1 MNKKNQTHIAYGVV
15 TALAMIIIGVILE
28 VTKLS
33 YKPGLKYVSILAFLI
48 GIILNAQAFSK
59 ANAADIT
66 FGQAF
71 SSCFKMTAIIAII
84 MFVWSFIVIMIFP
97 NMLEQSL
104 EQARTEMAN
113 NPKLSEEQVDMA
125 MNITRKY
132 FKPLLHAGA
141 LFGTLFMGLIFSLI
155 AAAIAKKAPRQQI
168 QMQ

>member
-1 MNKKNQTHIAYGVV
+1 MNKKTQTHLAYGVI

-28 VTKLS
+28 VAGLS
-33 YKPGLKYVSILAFLI
+33 YKPGLKYLSILVFLV
-48 GIILNAQAFSK
+48 GVILNAQAFSK

-66 FGQAF
+66 YGQAF

-97 NMLEQSL
+97 NMLDQSL
-104 EQARTEMAN
+104 EQARAEMTS

-125 MNITRKY
+125 MNMTRKY

-155 AAAIAKKAPRQQI
+155 AAAIAKKAPRP
-168 QMQ
+168 QMTMQ